1 MDTQIIPDAA
11 TCPHCLADLFDPNNR
26 RYHYPFTNC
35 THCGPRFTII
45 KAIPY
50 DRKTRQWLLFH
61 FVHNVK
67 RIQRSSRS
75 PFSCSTQCLFCLR
88 PHIWLQDREQMLATH
103 ETALKQTALLL
114 QQGNIVAVKGLGGF
128 HLACDAN
135 NQKSVDLLRQRKHR
149 PTKPLAIMVPD
160 LQFYKI

>member
-1 MDTQIIPDAA
+1 
-11 TCPHCLADLFDPNNR
+11 
-26 RYHYPFTNC
+26 
-35 THCGPRFTII
+35 
-45 KAIPY
+45 
-50 DRKTRQWLLFH
+50 
-61 FVHNVK
+61 
-67 RIQRSSRS
+67 
-75 PFSCSTQCLFCLR
+75 
-88 PHIWLQDREQMLATH
+88 MLATH